1 MLSEFVNVPL
11 AFIEGLALIF
21 SPCILPILP
30 IVLSG
35 SLTGSK
41 ARPLGIVT
49 GFVIAFALFT
59 LLSRAIVVSLNINPD
74 YIRDFSLIMLILLG
88 MVMIS
93 TRLSER
99 FNLFAQSLTRVGS
112 SWQSANNQESGYW
125 GGLLFGCM
133 VGLIWTPCAGPI
145 LAAVIVQIVL
155 QQSQW
160 VSVLTVIA
168 FAVGAALPMLMIA
181 LIGRQVVSYV
191 GFLRGHTQ
199 LIRQLLGA
207 IIITAVVWIYYGEVM
222 VVQAAQRCERND
234 VMATQLINGLDIP
247 YRTPEI
253 TGISDWINSPPLTL
267 ASLRGKVVLIDFWTY
282 SCINCIRTLPYLKDW
297 YAKYRDQGLVI
308 IGIHTPE
315 FEFERDINNV
325 KAAVEKQGIL
335 YPVALDSQFATWLAF
350 SNRYWPAHYLINK
363 NGIVVYTH
371 FGEGAYD
378 VTENNIRFLLGI
390 DSQVQT
396 QSAMVSADGAQS
408 PETYFGYTRADNY
421 HGNEAIAKD
430 HIAMYSY
437 PAALGQDQWALKGK
451 WKVSA
456 EYIQAEGPGAAVKFK
471 FNAKYIYAVLGNAGL
486 PVNVTTTLN
495 GKIKD
500 KNILVD
506 KYQLYTI
513 ASLPQTESGEVEL
526 VADTIG
532 LRLYTFTFGS

>member
-49 GFVIAFALFT
+49 GFVVSFALFT
-59 LLSRAIVVSLNINPD
+59 LFSRAMVTSLNINPD
-74 YIRDFSLIMLILLG
+74 HIRDFSLIVLILLG
-88 MVMIS
+88 MVMLS
-93 TRLSER
+93 ARLSER
-99 FNLFAQSLTRVGS
+99 FNLFAQSLAQVGS
-112 SWQSANNQESGYW
+112 SWQFANNQEGGFW
-125 GGLLFGCM
+125 GGVIFGCL
-133 VGLIWTPCAGPI
+133 VGLIWAPCAGPV
-145 LAAVIVQIVL
+145 LAAVIVQVVL
-155 QQSQW
+155 QQSHW

-168 FAVGAALPMLMIA
+168 FALGVGLPMLMIA
-181 LIGRQVVSYV
+181 LIGRQVLSHVN
-191 GFLRGHTQ
+191 FLRGHSQ
-199 LIRQLLGA
+199 LIQAFLGV
-207 IIITAVVWIYYGEVM
+207 IIIVAAVWIYYEEVM
-222 VVQAAQRCERND
+222 AGQTVKRCERND
-234 VMATQLINGLDIP
+234 VKATQLINGLDIP
-247 YRTPEI
+247 YRAPEI

-396 QSAMVSADGAQS
+396 QSATVSADGAQS

-456 EYIQAEGPGAAVKFK
+456 EYIQAEGPGAAVKFE